1 MTDGDDEPIPELM
14 MSTTDLLLP
23 EFDREMA
30 STRKVLERVP
40 EAKSAWKPH
49 PKSFSL
55 GDLAVHVATLPY
67 WGTVTFRDTEF
78 DYTEQVAKELARK
91 FEGTKALLTMFDN
104 NAASARGELLKMTDA
119 GWSVPWTFKYQ
130 GQVVFTKP
138 RYETYRTDTLNHL
151 VHHRAQLTVYLRL
164 NDVPLPNLYGPT
176 ADER

>member
-1 MTDGDDEPIPELM
+1 MPTITE
-14 MSTTDLLLP
+14 LLLP
-23 EFDREMA
+23 EFDREMT

-49 PKSFSL
+49 PKSYSL

-67 WGTVTFRDTEF
+67 WGTVTFRDAEF
-78 DYTEQVAKELARK
+78 DYTEKVAAEMARK
-91 FEGTKALLTMFDN
+91 FEGTRALLAMFDRY
-104 NAASARGELLKMTDA
+104 AAEARGELLKVTDA
-119 GWSVPWTFKYQ
+119 AWSAPWTFKYQ
-130 GQVVFTKP
+130 GQVVFTKA